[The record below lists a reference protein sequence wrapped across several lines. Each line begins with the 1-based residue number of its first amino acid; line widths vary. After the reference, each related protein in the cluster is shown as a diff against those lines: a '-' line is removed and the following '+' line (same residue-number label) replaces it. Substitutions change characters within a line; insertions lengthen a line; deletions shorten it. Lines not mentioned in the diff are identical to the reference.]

1 MTLAEREDLRD
12 RSTAELIKDL
22 TRDTRTL
29 VRQEVELAKV
39 EMVEKSKKAGIG
51 IAPLLAGA
59 AVGALLALGALTAF
73 LILALD
79 GAMPNWAAATLV
91 ALSVDV
97 VAAGLAYSG
106 REALRGVGGPVP
118 DKTVETIKEDIEWLK
133 HPTS

>member
-1 MTLAEREDLRD
+1 MGVVEERGLRD
-12 RSTAELIKDL
+12 RSTAELIQDL
-22 TRDTRTL
+22 TRQTSAL

-51 IAPLLAGA
+51 IGLLAGA
-59 AVGALLALGALTAF
+59 GVVALLALGALTAF

-79 GAMPNWAAATLV
+79 GAMPTWAAAIVV
-91 ALSVDV
+91 ALLWSV
-97 VAAGLAYSG
+97 VAAGLALG
-106 REALRGVGGPVP
+106 REALREMGGPVP

>member
-1 MTLAEREDLRD
+1 MGVVEERGLRD

-51 IAPLLAGA
+51 IGLLAGA

-79 GAMPNWAAATLV
+79 GAMPNWAAAILV
-91 ALSVDV
+91 ALLWIV

-106 REALRGVGGPVP
+106 REALRELGGPVP

-133 HPTS
+133 NPTS

>member
-1 MTLAEREDLRD
+1 MGVVEERGLRD

-51 IAPLLAGA
+51 IGLLAGA

-79 GAMPNWAAATLV
+79 GAMPNWAAAILV
-91 ALSVDV
+91 ALLWIV

-106 REALRGVGGPVP
+106 REALRELGGPVP